1 MLSSNDNKNEIGVVL
16 GSKPATPVDFY
27 IAVGRDK
34 VLQLDDAVFTY
45 VDLKINGKPFRVSF
59 YGIVDS
65 IERSY
70 EGLDFDSDMYYIDS
84 VRVEERHVAHV
95 KITRIEP
102 EYFIPPRPGNPVFLA
117 GGEEFYNEFQ
127 KAIGADKMSEKI
139 PAGFSTTGQKIF
151 IDLEFV
157 NGKKGAHINISGI
170 SGVATKT
177 TYGIFL
183 LHEIMRY
190 AREKKHGENYV
201 GIIFNVKGED
211 LLFMDKP
218 NKKIYEISGEDIKSK
233 WTELSD
239 YYGSIIDE
247 KRGLS
252 AFRMKFCAPK
262 RQGRG
267 TIPDVNQRDA
277 GDFMI
282 FGWSAY
288 TFSKDG
294 IMKYAILEGDSD
306 NIRSLIED
314 IAEILFALS
323 EYAENNERKYIISP
337 FEKEKKIKT
346 YKDIRDLVEDI
357 LFSDKRSLI
366 EGRVSRKIEDIR
378 RSYTTSTKRACM
390 TRIHMIRKIE
400 SLIGPDFEEEQEKI
414 IDLGKLNL
422 SANEIYVFHI
432 TPLDEVCQR
441 IVVGSILSKIFKQQ
455 SEEGAGQRKVIVFL
469 DELSKYAPREK
480 TSPIK
485 EVLEDIAERG
495 RSLGVILIGAQ
506 QSARTVSRKIIMN
519 SSVKI
524 VGRMSSEEIESSEY
538 GFLTRELKMRLLA
551 SQPGNMVVNQPS
563 IYVPIMVRFPF
574 PFWATRKEEVYEDV
588 SNKEGILEKIFGDI
602 REPKE

>member
-1 MLSSNDNKNEIGVVL
+1 MVEGRNDTSEIGVVL

-27 IAVGRDK
+27 VAVGRDK
-34 VLQLDDAVFTY
+34 VLQLDDVVFTY
-45 VDLKINGKPFRVSF
+45 VDLKTNKTSGVSVSF

-117 GGEEFYNEFQ
+117 SGKESYEYQ
-127 KAIGADKMSEKI
+127 KAIGADKMAEKI

-190 AREKKHGENYV
+190 AKNQKENYV

-218 NKKIYEISGEDIKSK
+218 NKKIYEEKGEKYIDEWK
-233 WTELSD
+233 ELSEE
-239 YYGSIIDE
+239 YESIIRQ
-247 KRGLS
+247 KKGLS
-252 AFRMKFCAPK
+252 SFKIRFCAPK
-262 RQGRG
+262 RKGKG
-267 TIPDVNQRDA
+267 LVPDVNQRNV
-277 GDFMI
+277 GDFKI

-288 TFSKDG
+288 SFSKHG
-294 IMKYAILEGDSD
+294 IMRYAISEED
-306 NIRSLIED
+306 NDNVKSLIED
-314 IAEILFALS
+314 ISDVMRVLA
-323 EYAENNERKYIISP
+323 EYAEDSKKNYIFSP
-337 FEKEKKIKT
+337 FGQNEKRIETYDDIK
-346 YKDIRDLVEDI
+346 DFVNDI
-357 LFSDKRSLI
+357 LFSEKRPIIAGEL
-366 EGRVSRKIEDIR
+366 EKKISDIR
-378 RSYTTSTKRACM
+378 NKNNYSIPTKKACKN
-390 TRIHMIRKIE
+390 RIHRISKIGD
-400 SLIGPDFEEEQEKI
+400 LINPEFGNSQDTL
-414 IDLGKLNL
+414 DLGSLNL
-422 SANEIYVFHI
+422 GVGEIYLFHI
-432 TPLDEVCQR
+432 TPLEDICQR

-455 SEEGAGQRKVIVFL
+455 EEEGSGQRKVIVFL
-469 DELSKYAPREK
+469 DELSKYAPREGF
-480 TSPIK
+480 SPIK

-495 RSLGVILIGAQ
+495 RSLGVILIGAE

-519 SSVKI
+519 SSIKI

-551 SQPGNMVVNQPS
+551 SQPGNMVLNQPN

-574 PFWATRKEEVYEDV
+574 PFWATRKEEVLENSENYQ
-588 SNKEGILEKIFGDI
+588 EKIKETLGDL
-602 REPKE
+602 EG